1 MEALPG
7 NGANGNGRPA
17 GAEVFREVN
26 KRIRELAGRRG
37 GTDSWEFICECDDLQ
52 CTELVVMTLVE
63 YDARRNG
70 ASSPILAHH

>member
-1 MEALPG
+1 METFSG
-7 NGANGNGRPA
+7 NGADGHDRPA
-17 GAEVFREVN
+17 GADVFREVN

-37 GTDSWEFICECDDLQ
+37 GADSWEFICECSDLQ

-70 ASSPILAHH
+70 ASVPILAH